1 MIARIWHGYTTPSN
15 ADAYEA
21 TLKPELL
28 PGINKVPGYRGSF
41 VLRRPMNGEVEF
53 LTVMIWDSIDAIRAV
68 AGDHYEAAII
78 PENRLQFLSHYD
90 TASAHYE
97 IASIAGLAGIA
108 G

>member
-1 MIARIWHGYTTPSN
+1 MIARIWHGYTTPAN

-41 VLRRPMNGEVEF
+41 VLRRVVDGEVEF
-53 LTVMIWDSIDAIRAV
+53 LTVMVWDSIDAIRAV
-68 AGDHYEAAII
+68 AGPHYEAAII

-90 TASAHYE
+90 TVSSHYE
-97 IASIAGLAGIA
+97 IASIAGLAGVA
-108 G
+108 S